1 MDLARKPVESD
12 APPPLVAAAERHCS
26 TIVWNSEEILKGT
39 KEIQI
44 LHRGEVYRLR
54 LTRNGKLIL
63 SK

>member
-1 MDLARKPVESD
+1 MDLAGKPVESD
-12 APPPLVAAAERHCS
+12 APPPPAEAARPFSAV
-26 TIVWNSEEILKGT
+26 VWNSEEILKGT

-44 LHRGEVYRLR
+44 VHRGEVYRLR

>member
-1 MDLARKPVESD
+1 MDLAGKPAEPD
-12 APPPLVAAAERHCS
+12 APPPPAEAARPVS
-26 TIVWNSEEILKGT
+26 SVVWNSEEILQGT

-44 LHRGEVYRLR
+44 AHRGEVYRLR

>member
-1 MDLARKPVESD
+1 MDLAAKPTEPD
-12 APPPLVAAAERHCS
+12 ARLVPAETVPPFSAV
-26 TIVWNSEEILKGT
+26 VWNSEEILKGT

-44 LHRGEVYRLR
+44 VHRGEVYRLR